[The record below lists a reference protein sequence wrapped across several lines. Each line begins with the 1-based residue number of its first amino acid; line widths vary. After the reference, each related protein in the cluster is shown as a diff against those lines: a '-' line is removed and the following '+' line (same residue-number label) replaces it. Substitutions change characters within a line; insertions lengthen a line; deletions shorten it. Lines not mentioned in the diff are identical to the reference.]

1 MAMARKRVK
10 APRFRT
16 VADLQERIG
25 HVPQERIRLDVPPGT
40 ATVRDVIRI
49 EAKENRLCELVDG
62 VLVEKPMGAAESLVA
77 GEIFAH
83 VRHFVLTHKLGI
95 ALGADGTLKLLPR
108 QVRIPDVSF
117 IPKSQLP
124 GGFMP
129 LIAVPEFVPDLAVEV
144 LSESN
149 TRAEM
154 ERKLREYFFAGT
166 RLVWY
171 VDVPSRTIDVFT
183 APDQV
188 THLGPNDT
196 LDGGVVL
203 PGFSVPIAAFFEL
216 FGPQPTPAKRSRKR
230 PPKRP

>member
-40 ATVRDVIRI
+40 ATVRDVVRI
-49 EAKENRLCELVDG
+49 EAKENRLCELIDG
-62 VLVEKPMGAAESLVA
+62 VLVEKTMGLRESLVA
-77 GEIFAH
+77 LTIGRL
-83 VRHFVLTHKLGI
+83 VGNFVDEHDLGI
-95 ALGADGTLKLLPR
+95 VLGADGMMKLLPR

-117 IPKSQLP
+117 VPNERLQDGEAP
-124 GGFMP
+124 P
-129 LIAVPEFVPDLAVEV
+129 AAVPELVPDLAVEV

-154 ERKLREYFFAGT
+154 DRKLREYFFAGT

-171 VDVPSRTIDVFT
+171 VDVPSRTVDVFT
-183 APDQV
+183 APDQS
-188 THLGPNDT
+188 TRLTATDT

-203 PGFSVPIAAFFEL
+203 PGFSVPVVRIFKKSGRTDPE
-216 FGPQPTPAKRSRKR
+216 KRR
-230 PPKRP
+230 PKRR